1 MIDQSIDSKGEREG
15 GREGGGQIEAYGFSL
30 WSLGPMALSLSG
42 AEHQGWSI
50 Q

>member
-1 MIDQSIDSKGEREG
+1 MIDQLIDSKGEREG
-15 GREGGGQIEAYGFSL
+15 GREGGGQTYGFSL
-30 WSLGPMALSLSG
+30 WSLRPLALSLSG